1 MNKKKKK
8 PLIEKEEKQQL
19 TSILQKTK
27 KYLIAAM
34 SVLVSVV
41 IPCRFIPGPYDD
53 LAVILLG
60 FFIITVMIFI
70 DIFSKNIPDE
80 DEYMHQAS
88 RIAHSAGNIK
98 QQYDYE
104 EQEKLRKL
112 EKEKKEKKKLEEK
125 KKRLEERK
133 KRYRYSS
140 YSSFDTDDFFNA
152 ALKRSDEHIKA
163 RANSRKQEENKK

>member
-1 MNKKKKK
+1 M
-8 PLIEKEEKQQL
+8 EKEEKQQL

-70 DIFSKNIPDE
+70 DIFSKHNPDE
-80 DEYMHQAS
+80 DEYIHQAS
-88 RIAHSAGNIK
+88 RIAYSAGNIK
-98 QQYDYE
+98 QQLNYE
-104 EQEKLRKL
+104 EQEKLWKL

-125 KKRLEERK
+125 KKRQNN
-133 KRYRYSS
+133 SS
-140 YSSFDTDDFFNA
+140 YSSFDTDDFFQA

-163 RANSRKQEENKK
+163 RAKSYEGKSDLESWKDFQDSYNNKKKKG